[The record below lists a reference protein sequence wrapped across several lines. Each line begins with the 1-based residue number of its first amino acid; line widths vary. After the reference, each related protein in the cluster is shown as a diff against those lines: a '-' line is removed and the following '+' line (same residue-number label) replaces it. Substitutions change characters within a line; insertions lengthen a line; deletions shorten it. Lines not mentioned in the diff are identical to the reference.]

1 MRRHISVA
9 IGTLTT
15 LGCMLTVPGTASAA
29 ASNIFSMTRSASVV
43 TANCAANAKGKVTIN
58 SLGPVEVMHV
68 EATGLP
74 PNNEFDLFVIQ
85 LPSAPF
91 GLSWYQGDMESDAN
105 GRAVGD
111 FIGRFNLETFIVAP
125 GSGAAP
131 VVHDSGPFP
140 DAETN
145 PATAPIHTFHLGL
158 WFGSPAAAV
167 SAGCPNTITPF
178 NGDHRAGI
186 QVLSTRN
193 FPVGNG
199 PLRRLAP

>member
-1 MRRHISVA
+1 M
-9 IGTLTT
+9 
-15 LGCMLTVPGTASAA
+15 
-29 ASNIFSMTRSASVV
+29 
-43 TANCAANAKGKVTIN
+43 
-58 SLGPVEVMHV
+58 
-68 EATGLP
+68 P

-85 LPSAPF
+85 LPNAPF

-145 PATAPIHTFHLGL
+145 PATAPVHTFHLGL

-167 SAGCPNTITPF
+167 SAGCPNTVTPF

-193 FPVGNG
+193 FPVASG